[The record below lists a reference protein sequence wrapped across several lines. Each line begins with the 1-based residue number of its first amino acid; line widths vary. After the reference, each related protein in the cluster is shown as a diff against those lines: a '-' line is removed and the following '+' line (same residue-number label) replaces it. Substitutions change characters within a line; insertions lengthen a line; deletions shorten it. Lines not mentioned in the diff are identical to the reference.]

1 VLWVHL
7 LALICLFPRQGCA
20 CVIACGSK
28 KLILVTMTL
37 FNKPQINKI
46 QINRIQS
53 IKKPRIKGRGIKIL
67 AAVTLPILLAGCTV
81 PGAYLKL
88 DDKAVS
94 STENVEKTDILDLV
108 NVYPLTA
115 DKMAT
120 YKTPRSSA
128 QVNVALDAELAG
140 YEYRVGAGDI
150 LNVTIWDHPELTI
163 PAGSYRSASE
173 SGNWVH
179 ADGTIFYPYIGF
191 VPVADKTV
199 VEIRAMLTKKLAKF
213 IETPQVDVNVAAFR
227 SKKTYITG
235 EVTQPGQQF
244 ITNVPLTL
252 LDAVNLA
259 GGLAENADWR
269 NITLTRQGVEQQL
282 SLYALMQRGD
292 LTQNRLLRSGDIV
305 HVPRNDGQKVFVM
318 GEVNEPKLL
327 KIDRA
332 GMSLTEALSSV
343 GGINQLAAD
352 ATGIFVVRSNRAITA
367 KATIAD
373 IYQLDISNAAALVI
387 GTEFDLQPYD
397 IVYVT
402 AAPITRWNRVIA
414 QILPTISGFNDLT
427 EGVLRVRNW

>member
-1 VLWVHL
+1 MKHYKKLL
-7 LALICLFPRQGCA
+7 LAVALP
-20 CVIACGSK
+20 VI
-28 KLILVTMTL
+28 
-37 FNKPQINKI
+37 
-46 QINRIQS
+46 
-53 IKKPRIKGRGIKIL
+53 
-67 AAVTLPILLAGCTV
+67 LAGCTV
-81 PGAYLKL
+81 PGSYLNL
-88 DDKAVS
+88 DDKPASASTNDDS
-94 STENVEKTDILDLV
+94 SETVDILERV
-108 NVYPLTA
+108 NLYPVTA
-115 DKMAT
+115 DKMAA
-120 YKTPRSSA
+120 YKAPRLSA
-128 QVNVALDAELAG
+128 RVNPELDAKLVA

-191 VPVADKTV
+191 VPVAGKTV
-199 VEIRAMLTKKLAKF
+199 VEIRAILTTKLAKF

-235 EVTQPGQQF
+235 EVNKPGQQF

-252 LDAVNLA
+252 LDAVNNA

-269 NITLTRQGVEQQL
+269 NVTLTRQGVEQTL
-282 SLYALMQRGD
+282 SLHALMQRGD
-292 LTQNRLLRSGDIV
+292 LTQNRLLVPGDIV

-352 ATGIFVVRSNRAITA
+352 ATGIFVVRANRSTQANGSENN
-367 KATIAD
+367 TIAD

-387 GTEFDLQPYD
+387 GTEFELQPYD

-402 AAPITRWNRVIA
+402 AAPITRWNRVIG
-414 QILPTISGFNDLT
+414 QILPTISGFNEIT
-427 EGVLRVRNW
+427 EGVTRIRAW